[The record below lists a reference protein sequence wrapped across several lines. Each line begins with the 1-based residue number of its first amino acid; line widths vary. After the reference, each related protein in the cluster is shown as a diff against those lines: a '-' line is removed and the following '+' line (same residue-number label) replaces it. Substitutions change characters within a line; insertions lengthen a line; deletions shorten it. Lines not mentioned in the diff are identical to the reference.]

1 MGTLLYTVLSSFPFL
16 LLRLFLRD
24 NITLLTRSLTQT
36 YAHAHSFPVVDDRGR
51 FKGLVRRKQIVAL
64 MECGI
69 FEQVGPGDDA
79 ITMSIKSSS
88 GSINTSSVG
97 ATSTRSGMGG
107 LQGLMHYAFHI
118 KDDRYNDV
126 HEEEDGEDYD
136 EVEEE
141 ADDEKPKKTT
151 RDMDTSSSSLS
162 FTPSMEEVG
171 PSNRSG
177 KALWGKFKKHTRK
190 ESARKKAIQGLL
202 GGDITMPTVD
212 YANVYSSH
220 DFFDDVDDGID
231 GGGEDIDSDD
241 EEDVSKVS
249 YYKKNSDDEGTQS
262 DSSLLLTSSMVKE
275 APKGFARVGLDRK
288 NNVVIIKWLNP
299 IYKDDVV
306 DLESVMNRGTYF
318 VPEDFP
324 LSKAYNLFTLLGLR
338 WIVVVGGTD
347 GCTVVGMLTRESF
360 LDAHIKEYTGVDVSA
375 FKDK

>member
-1 MGTLLYTVLSSFPFL
+1 M
-16 LLRLFLRD
+16 
-24 NITLLTRSLTQT
+24 
-36 YAHAHSFPVVDDRGR
+36 
-51 FKGLVRRKQIVAL
+51 AL

-88 GSINTSSVG
+88 GSINTSSRS

-126 HEEEDGEDYD
+126 HEEEDGEDD
-136 EVEEE
+136 EEEE
-141 ADDEKPKKTT
+141 AV
-151 RDMDTSSSSLS
+151 RDMDASSSSFL
-162 FTPSMEEVG
+162 FTPSTEKVG

-231 GGGEDIDSDD
+231 GGGEDIHSDD

-249 YYKKNSDDEGTQS
+249 YFKNNSDDETTQS
-262 DSSLLLTSSMVKE
+262 DSLLLLTSSMVKE